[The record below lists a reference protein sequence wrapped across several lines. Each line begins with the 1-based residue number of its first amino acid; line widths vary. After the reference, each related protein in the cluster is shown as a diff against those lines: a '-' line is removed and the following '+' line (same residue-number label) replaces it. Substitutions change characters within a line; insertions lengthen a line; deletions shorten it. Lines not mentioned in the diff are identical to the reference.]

1 MAPKM
6 PHLRAI
12 LGGHGPRYSPAPLK
26 DSKRARRSPP
36 LSPAAAGGLR
46 RALESMAA
54 AGAAESWN
62 QAIRLLLLDSG
73 SRRRAFRLME
83 RDTSAAARRNAAAVV
98 DAHVVATVGAG
109 PNTKLLIDRARVLER
124 KLLRRAL
131 ARLPRFELPPRPAE
145 PVSGVRALKDPVR
158 PRAAVSKA
166 AGAKLVASWRPER
179 FGLQGIVCL
188 VRAKAIYARWLASPQ
203 GRRGDLPPRSIMER
217 IVRSDVAATHLANPS
232 DAYMWWPEGTPVTV
246 TEYLRFY
253 GTPPESPLTAVLSD
267 PAQISPRDAI
277 TAIGRGVSSE
287 AVCAIVEMLL
297 NEGAITTPTT
307 WASSCS
313 GVDMA
318 FPGAVKATGGRL
330 RYLHAAEWREPMRG
344 VLKAAYGLL
353 EDQIFQDATS
363 AAAAAAPK
371 CGIYFN
377 SADCTE
383 MSSRNHGN
391 KYTVLESEVGLGVAL
406 HPRP

>member
-1 MAPKM
+1 
-6 PHLRAI
+6 
-12 LGGHGPRYSPAPLK
+12 
-26 DSKRARRSPP
+26 
-36 LSPAAAGGLR
+36 
-46 RALESMAA
+46 
-54 AGAAESWN
+54 
-62 QAIRLLLLDSG
+62 
-73 SRRRAFRLME
+73 
-83 RDTSAAARRNAAAVV
+83 
-98 DAHVVATVGAG
+98 
-109 PNTKLLIDRARVLER
+109 
-124 KLLRRAL
+124 
-131 ARLPRFELPPRPAE
+131 
-145 PVSGVRALKDPVR
+145 
-158 PRAAVSKA
+158 
-166 AGAKLVASWRPER
+166 
-179 FGLQGIVCL
+179 
-188 VRAKAIYARWLASPQ
+188 
-203 GRRGDLPPRSIMER
+203 MER

-391 KYTVLESEVGLGVAL
+391 NYTVLESEVGLGVAL